1 MAEEPGV
8 IDVELRAQVVDTM
21 TNLLRRILR
30 LDHPVTEQTNLM
42 DELQLSSSQSAQLVL
57 DLESDL
63 SIMVDVEDLDAEEMC
78 TVGDFADYVAAHATP
93 Q

>member
-1 MAEEPGV
+1 MADEPVV

-30 LDHPVTEQTNLM
+30 LDHPVTELTNLM
-42 DELQLSSSQSAQLVL
+42 DELHLSSSQSAQLVL

-78 TVGDFADYVAAHATP
+78 TVGDFADYVAGHSTP